1 MVRDALVDQMRLRA
15 EQEKAKISEL
25 TADLDSQNAALAE
38 SAEEQKSKDTEIAD
52 LQRRLAAEEAK
63 LKVADKAMES
73 LTSNSRTWN
82 PSLLRCERKGSGA
95 RPYCRT

>member
-1 MVRDALVDQMRLRA
+1 
-15 EQEKAKISEL
+15 
-25 TADLDSQNAALAE
+25 
-38 SAEEQKSKDTEIAD
+38 
-52 LQRRLAAEEAK
+52 